1 MMDALIGQ
9 TVGSYRLEE
18 RLGGGGMASV
28 YRGVHQHLHIPR
40 AVKIMSPALA
50 AHGSFVRLFHREA
63 QLAISLD
70 HPNIVKVY
78 DVGDHGPINY
88 LIMELLEGRS
98 LRDVVRQDRPL
109 SVARAAHLIRQLA
122 DAL

>member
-1 MMDALIGQ
+1 MIDTMIGR
-9 TVGSYRLEE
+9 TVGPYRLEQ

-28 YRGVHQHLHIPR
+28 YRGVHQHLQIAR

-50 AHGSFVRLFHREA
+50 AHASFVRLFHREA

-78 DVGDHGPINY
+78 DVGVDGLINY
-88 LIMELLEGRS
+88 LVMELLEGRS
-98 LRDVVRQDRPL
+98 LRDV
-109 SVARAAHLIRQLA
+109 
-122 DAL
+122 